1 MKKKTT
7 IGGQALIEGIMMK
20 GPQKI
25 SMVVRKSNG
34 ELFYEVNNLK
44 LEDQSKLKKVPF
56 IRGVVILFEQLIIG
70 TKALMKSADIAM
82 EGIEQEPEKDW
93 FDRLFEKEFFKRF
106 GIKDLALYM
115 SLLLSIVLGMF
126 LFVYIPTLSV
136 HLFKNVTK
144 DVLIYNLIEGLVR
157 IIIFLVYLYLIS
169 QMKDIRRVFEYHG
182 AEHKTIH
189 AYESGLELNIENIK
203 KFSTLHPRCG
213 TSFLLI
219 VIIISIIVF
228 SFAGWQSIALR
239 VFVRLLLLP
248 VVIGISYEIIRWA
261 GRSEGRIAKLISVP
275 GLYLQKI
282 TTKEPDDSQIE
293 VAIEA
298 LKLVIPED
306 KKLDEW

>member
-293 VAIEA
+293 IAIEA